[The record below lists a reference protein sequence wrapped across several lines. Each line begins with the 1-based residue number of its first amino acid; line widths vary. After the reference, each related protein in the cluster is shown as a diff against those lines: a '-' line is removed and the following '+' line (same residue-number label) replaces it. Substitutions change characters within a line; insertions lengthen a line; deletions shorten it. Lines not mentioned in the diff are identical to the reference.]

1 MCQGYNFSG
10 YKFHLAHSLGL
21 QKSTANQIRLNEMVA
36 LDMWQPEMC
45 FDRLE
50 KQP

>member
-1 MCQGYNFSG
+1 MHIPLWKEIS
-10 YKFHLAHSLGL
+10 HSLGL
-21 QKSTANQIRLNEMVA
+21 QKSTANQIRLNEMVV
-36 LDMWQPEMC
+36 LDMWQPEMY

>member
-1 MCQGYNFSG
+1 MWQGPIFQVTN
-10 YKFHLAHSLGL
+10 
-21 QKSTANQIRLNEMVA
+21 LNKNLTQFMP